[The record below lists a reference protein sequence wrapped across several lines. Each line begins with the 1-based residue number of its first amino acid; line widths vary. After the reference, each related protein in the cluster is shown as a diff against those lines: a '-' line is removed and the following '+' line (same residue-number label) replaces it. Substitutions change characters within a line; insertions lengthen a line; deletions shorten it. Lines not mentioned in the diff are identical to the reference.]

1 MIEVRELR
9 RAFGGVVA
17 LDGVSLTLAEGER
30 RAVIGPNGAGK
41 TTLINTLA
49 GETAPSGGTIR
60 LAGRDIT
67 QLRPWQRA
75 RLGLA
80 HVYQRTELFASLSA
94 RDNVAL
100 AIAGFLR
107 ARRGSVHVNGAD
119 LTAAPPHQ
127 VARAGVALVPQGRRI
142 FGDLTVRENIAVA
155 ARPIPNGWDEAKVME
170 LFPILAR
177 RRAVRGDQLSGG
189 EQQMLA
195 IARALVRNPTVLLL
209 DEPSEGLAPKLVE
222 QVGEILERLRATG
235 LALLLVEQ
243 NLALAT
249 RVGQRVLVMNKGMI
263 VFAGTPAELAA
274 HRDIETRY
282 LGV

>member
-1 MIEVRELR
+1 MSAPALAVHGLHAYYGESHVLQGIDLEVAPAE
-9 RAFGGVVA
+9 A
-17 LDGVSLTLAEGER
+17 VSL
-30 RAVIGPNGAGK
+30 IGRNGAGK
-41 TTLINTLA
+41 TT
-49 GETAPSGGTIR
+49 TI
-60 LAGRDIT
+60 A
-67 QLRPWQRA
+67 
-75 RLGLA
+75 
-80 HVYQRTELFASLSA
+80 
-94 RDNVAL
+94 

-107 ARRGSVHVNGAD
+107 PRSGSVHVNGAD
-119 LTAAPPHQ
+119 LTAAPAHQ

-142 FGDLTVRENIAVA
+142 FGDLTVGENIAVA
-155 ARPIPNGWDEAKVME
+155 ARPISNGWDEAKVME

-222 QVGEILERLRATG
+222 QVGEILEGLRATG

-243 NLALAT
+243 NLGLAT
-249 RVGQRVLVMNKGMI
+249 KVGQRVLVMNKGTI

-274 HRDIETRY
+274 HRDVEARY

>member
-1 MIEVRELR
+1 MSAPALAVHGLHAYYGESHVLQGIDLEVAPGE
-9 RAFGGVVA
+9 A
-17 LDGVSLTLAEGER
+17 VSLVGR
-30 RAVIGPNGAGK
+30 NGAGK
-41 TTLINTLA
+41 TT
-49 GETAPSGGTIR
+49 TI
-60 LAGRDIT
+60 A
-67 QLRPWQRA
+67 
-75 RLGLA
+75 
-80 HVYQRTELFASLSA
+80 
-94 RDNVAL
+94 

-107 ARRGSVHVNGAD
+107 PRSGSVHVNGTD
-119 LTAAPPHQ
+119 LTAAPAHQ

-142 FGDLTVRENIAVA
+142 FGDLTVGENIAVA
-155 ARPIPNGWDEAKVME
+155 ARPISNGWDEAKVME

-222 QVGEILERLRATG
+222 QVGEILEGLRATG

-243 NLALAT
+243 NLGLAT
-249 RVGQRVLVMNKGMI
+249 KVGQRVLVMNKGTI

-274 HRDIETRY
+274 HRDVEARY